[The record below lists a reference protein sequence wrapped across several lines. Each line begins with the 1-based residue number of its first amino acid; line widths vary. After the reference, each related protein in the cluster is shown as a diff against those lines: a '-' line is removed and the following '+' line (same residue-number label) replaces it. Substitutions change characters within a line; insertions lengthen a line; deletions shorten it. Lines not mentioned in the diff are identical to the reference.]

1 MLLPARVERSFVLAR
16 STPPCARCPM
26 SPAHRQDIIN
36 EKRGHASCST
46 VLYRARHPPILP
58 ANYKTFEEYLPAVEE
73 V

>member
-1 MLLPARVERSFVLAR
+1 
-16 STPPCARCPM
+16 M